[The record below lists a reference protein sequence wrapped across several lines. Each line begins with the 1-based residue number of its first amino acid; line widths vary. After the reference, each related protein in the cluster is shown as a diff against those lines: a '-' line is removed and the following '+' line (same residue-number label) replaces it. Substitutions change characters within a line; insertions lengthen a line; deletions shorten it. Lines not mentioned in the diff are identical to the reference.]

1 MLIGSQSINLIVL
14 KNEWT
19 MFSRM
24 ADTKIAALKE
34 VIERLQRGEDV
45 DVERM
50 LGTGDER
57 QEQEW
62 KDVLQEIEEEDRLWQ
77 NKARKKARRAARK
90 AEREAAA
97 AANEG
102 RSTPEPSQQ
111 LEQRDSDTGNSDRSS
126 SPTLQAMWS
135 RLGFS

>member
-1 MLIGSQSINLIVL
+1 MFMLIGSQSINLIVL

-19 MFSRM
+19 VFSRM

-62 KDVLQEIEEEDRLWQ
+62 KDGMSGLHRCTQD
-77 NKARKKARRAARK
+77 N
-90 AEREAAA
+90 
-97 AANEG
+97 
-102 RSTPEPSQQ
+102 
-111 LEQRDSDTGNSDRSS
+111 
-126 SPTLQAMWS
+126 TL
-135 RLGFS
+135 LKGC